1 MGNKRGVI
9 VCHHNSRAYME
20 ATSKAMSYKSV
31 IEGKAK
37 DIRSC
42 LSDAYAKNLQEKKE
56 ILLSIIDTVVAL
68 GKRNIPFRGHTWNKE
83 TKRED

>member
-1 MGNKRGVI
+1 
-9 VCHHNSRAYME
+9 ME

-42 LSDAYAKNLQEKKE
+42 LSDAYAKNLQEEKE
-56 ILLSIIDTVVAL
+56 ILLSIIDIVVAL
-68 GKRNIPFRGHTWNKE
+68 EKRNIPFRGHTWNKE
-83 TKRED
+83 TKREDGNFDFFYQLEGLV